1 MKKVLSFALALVM
14 CLSLCACGPNKE
26 TQDVIGKIDTLT
38 AGEITLES
46 ESLILEI
53 DTAYQTLSEKEKEFV
68 SNIAAFDE
76 AKARFEFV
84 KKNEDIL
91 AELDENIS
99 KLGKLRAESVTEIDT
114 AVEKINRQYGKLDD
128 EFKEKATKYDEL
140 EKYIA
145 DAVVTSV
152 KALTKDS
159 QTVLPSAILKG
170 YGEYL
175 SDSQK
180 LSCLGNLGKASCVN
194 DVISDLKRRNSDKTF
209 SISNVR
215 ISSGNK
221 FVEGE
226 NVVEGKITAYVT
238 NVFGGG
244 MSQTLDMYYTFD
256 IDLENC
262 VVTGVS
268 GFSY

>member
-1 MKKVLSFALALVM
+1 MKKLIALLMVATM
-14 CLSLCACGPNKE
+14 AFSLCACGPSKA
-26 TQDVIGKIDTLT
+26 TQDVISKIDVLT
-38 AGEITLES
+38 GGEITIDS
-46 ESLILEI
+46 ENLILEI
-53 DTAYQTLSEKEKEFV
+53 DSAYQALSDKEKESV
-68 SNIAAFDE
+68 TNITAFDE

-84 KKNEDIL
+84 KKNEEIL
-91 AELDENIS
+91 AELNENIS
-99 KLGKLRAESVTEIDT
+99 KLGNLRAESVTEIDT
-114 AVEKINRQYGKLDD
+114 AVEKINRQYNKLDD
-128 EFKEKATKYDEL
+128 EFKEKATKYDDL

-180 LSCLGNLGKASCVN
+180 LTCLGNLGKASCVN
-194 DVISDLKRRNSDKTF
+194 TVISDLKRRNSDKTF